1 MSTTPPSKVRRL
13 SFSVVMGMAFPRGN
27 GTDGRLWPHQEW
39 YVVGSRRP
47 LMATKTLEKLSK
59 SELYERAQ
67 AADVPGRS
75 QMDKDELIEAL
86 SDGGHE
92 PKSKPSTSK
101 RSIWNGAITFGLI
114 TIPVGL
120 YTA

>member
-1 MSTTPPSKVRRL
+1 
-13 SFSVVMGMAFPRGN
+13 
-27 GTDGRLWPHQEW
+27 
-39 YVVGSRRP
+39 
-47 LMATKTLEKLSK
+47 MATKTLEMLSK

-120 YTA
+120 YTAT